1 MSTAELGIW
10 VSAIG
15 TLAMMSLLVKENFY
29 YRFFE
34 HLFIGVS
41 AGHAIVLGVNNVKN
55 LAITPLFVKGQY
67 VLIIPVLLGCA
78 LYTRYS
84 KKVAW
89 VSRVP
94 LAILL
99 GTGAGL
105 GIKGSVQAQF
115 LDQISATFLPA
126 NSINNL
132 LFALGVLSTIWY
144 FFFTYK
150 QPRGTTWISTV
161 GRWTMMVTFG
171 ASFGNAAMGRLSLLI
186 GRFQFLWRDWLHVIR

>member
-1 MSTAELGIW
+1 
-10 VSAIG
+10 
-15 TLAMMSLLVKENFY
+15 MMSLLVKENSY

-41 AGHAIVLGVNNVKN
+41 AGHAIVLGFNNIKN
-55 LAITPLFVKGQY
+55 LAMAPLFQKGQY
-67 VLIIPVLLGCA
+67 ALIIPLLLGCA

-84 KKVAW
+84 KNIAW
-89 VSRVP
+89 VSRIPIAV
-94 LAILL
+94 LM

-105 GIKGSVQAQF
+105 GIKGSVQSQF
-115 LDQISATFLPA
+115 LDQIAATFLPMISVD
-126 NSINNL
+126 NF
-132 LFALGVLSTIWY
+132 LFAVGALSTVWY

-150 QPRGTTWISTV
+150 QPRGTAWISTV

-186 GRFQFLWRDWLHVIR
+186 GRFQFLWKDWLHVIK